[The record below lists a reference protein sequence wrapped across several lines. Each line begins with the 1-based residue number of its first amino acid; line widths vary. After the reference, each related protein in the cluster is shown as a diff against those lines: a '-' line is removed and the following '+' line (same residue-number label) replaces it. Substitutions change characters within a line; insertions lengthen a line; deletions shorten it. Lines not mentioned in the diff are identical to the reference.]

1 MLELVNFD
9 MLFDMLFV
17 SESANMAHYGGA
29 MVDRQ

>member
-1 MLELVNFD
+1 MLELVN
-9 MLFDMLFV
+9 FDMLFV